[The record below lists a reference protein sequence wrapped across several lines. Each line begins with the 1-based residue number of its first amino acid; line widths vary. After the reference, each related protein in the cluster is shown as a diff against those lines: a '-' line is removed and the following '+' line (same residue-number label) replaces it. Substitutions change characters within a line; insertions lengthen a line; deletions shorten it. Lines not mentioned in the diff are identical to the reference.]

1 MADMRLIIIGG
12 GTAGWMA
19 AACLRRFLP
28 QDWRVALV
36 ESDDIGTV
44 GVGEATI
51 PQIRLFNQ
59 ALGIDEDEFLTA
71 TQGTIKLGIEFSGW
85 TRPGHR
91 YMHAFGA
98 IGRGLGLLEF
108 QHYWLRARSLGA
120 AQSLDHYSLNERAAI
135 ARRMQRGAPRTS
147 PHLLEMPYAFHFDA
161 GLYAAYLRRRAEANG
176 VERIEGRVADVRLDG
191 ENGDVAGVTL
201 ADGRAIDGD
210 FFIDCSGFRGL
221 LIEGALATGYDD
233 WSHWLANDR
242 AVAVPCAHGDTP
254 QLPWT
259 GATARDA
266 GWQWRIPLQHRIGNG
281 YVYCSDHISDDDAL
295 ATLLAHLDGAPQ
307 AEPNRLRFT
316 SGKRRQMWNRN
327 VVALG
332 LASGFMEPLESTS
345 IHLVQAGISRL
356 LKMLPAGASDPAVA
370 AEFNRQSDFEWERI
384 RDFIIL
390 HFKATERRDTAYW
403 RDRAAM
409 PIPDTLA
416 AKIELFRAQG
426 LIFREHEELFTE
438 SGWLQVLVGQGIEP
452 RRWHPLA
459 DGIGEAELAQYMA
472 GITLMIDRE
481 VAEMESY
488 DRFLAAT
495 RPTAGVAA

>member
-1 MADMRLIIIGG
+1 MRLMIIGG

-28 QDWRVALV
+28 RDWSVRLV
-36 ESDDIGTV
+36 ESDEIGTV

-51 PQIRLFNQ
+51 PQIRLFND
-59 ALGIDEDEFLTA
+59 ALGIDEDEFLAA
-71 TQGTIKLGIEFSGW
+71 TQGTIKLGIEFRDW
-85 TRPGHR
+85 TRVGHR

-98 IGRGLGLLEF
+98 IGRGLGLVDF
-108 QHYWLRARSLGA
+108 HHYWLRARA
-120 AQSLDHYSLNERAAI
+120 AGLAESLDHYSLNERAAR

-147 PHLLEMPYAFHFDA
+147 RYLLEMPYAYHFDA
-161 GLYAAYLRRRAEANG
+161 ALYAAFLRRRAEAGG
-176 VERIEGRVADVRLDG
+176 VERIEGRIGEVRLDPQR
-191 ENGDVAGVTL
+191 GDVAGVTL
-201 ADGRAIDGD
+201 DDGRRFDGD

-221 LIEGALATGYDD
+221 LIEGALASGYED
-233 WSHWLANDR
+233 WSRWLLNDR
-242 AVAVPCAHGDTP
+242 AVAVPCAHGTVP

-281 YVYCSDHISDDDAL
+281 YVYCSAHIGDDAAL
-295 ATLLAHLDGAPQ
+295 DTLLSDLDGAAQ
-307 AEPNRLRFT
+307 AEPNQLRFV
-316 SGKRRQMWNRN
+316 SGKRRRMWNRN

-356 LKMLPAGASDPAVA
+356 VKMLPSGAADPAVA

-390 HFKATERRDTAYW
+390 HFKATERRDTPYW
-403 RDRAAM
+403 RDRAEM
-409 PIPDTLA
+409 DVPDTLA
-416 AKIELFRAQG
+416 AKIDLFRAQG

-438 SGWLQVLVGQGIEP
+438 SGWLQVLVGQAVEP
-452 RRWHPLA
+452 LRWHPLA
-459 DGIGEAELAQYMA
+459 DSLEPAELAQFIA
-472 GITLMIDRE
+472 GISLTIERE
-481 VAEMESY
+481 VAQMENY
-488 DRFLAAT
+488 DAFLAAA
-495 RPTAGVAA
+495 RPAGVAA